1 MAIVS
6 DFVENGKHVLVTCV
20 CEDYDGKAGK
30 DSDWACPSE
39 DADFAA
45 VLECVAFDEVSYH

>member
-1 MAIVS
+1 VAIVS